1 MNTSFFRMLKI
12 WIERRLKSFGYAF
25 QGIYLFFQTQT
36 NAKIQLLVALFV
48 SILAFLMQILWY
60 EWALLIFSIGL
71 VLSAEA
77 MNTAI
82 EFLTDLVS
90 PTYNKKAGDV
100 KDVAAGAV
108 LLATLTAIGIAMLIF
123 IPKFMRIW

>member
-1 MNTSFFRMLKI
+1 MTNIFTILSSFLGK
-12 WIERRLKSFGYAF
+12 RLQSFGYAF
-25 QGIYLFFQTQT
+25 RGIAIFFQTQT
-36 NAKIQLLVALFV
+36 NAKIQV
-48 SILAFLMQILWY
+48 SIAAFIILLGFLLQIVWY
-60 EWALLIFSIGL
+60 EWALLIFAIGL

-90 PTYNKKAGDV
+90 PTYNEKAAKV

-108 LLATLTAIGIAMLIF
+108 LLTAITAILIAMLIF
-123 IPKFMRIW
+123 IPKFIRIW

>member
-1 MNTSFFRMLKI
+1 MTNIFTILSSFFSK
-12 WIERRLKSFGYAF
+12 RLQSFGYAF
-25 QGIYLFFQTQT
+25 RGLAIFFQTQT
-36 NAKIQLLVALFV
+36 NAKIQVLIALFV
-48 SILAFLMQILWY
+48 ILLGFLLQIVWY
-60 EWALLIFSIGL
+60 EWALLIFAIGL

-90 PTYNKKAGDV
+90 PTYNEKAGKV
-100 KDVAAGAV
+100 KDIAAGAV
-108 LLATLTAIGIAMLIF
+108 LLTAITAILIAMLIF

>member
-1 MNTSFFRMLKI
+1 MINIFIIIKSFFVK
-12 WIERRLKSFGYAF
+12 RLQSFGYAF
-25 QGIYLFFQTQT
+25 RGLSVFFQTQIH
-36 NAKIQLLVALFV
+36 AKIHVLIAFFVILLG
-48 SILAFLMQILWY
+48 FLLQIVWY
-60 EWALLIFSIGL
+60 EWALLIFAIGL

-90 PTYNKKAGDV
+90 PNYNEKAGKV
-100 KDVAAGAV
+100 KDIAASAV
-108 LLATLTAIGIAMLIF
+108 LLTAITAILIAMLVF